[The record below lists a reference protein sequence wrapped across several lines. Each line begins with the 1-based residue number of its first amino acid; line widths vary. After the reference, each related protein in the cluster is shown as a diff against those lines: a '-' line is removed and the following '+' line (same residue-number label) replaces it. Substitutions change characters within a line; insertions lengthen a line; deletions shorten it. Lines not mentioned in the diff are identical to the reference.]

1 MEAATMAFEK
11 ELQVCQ
17 DSLSKPLCQTP
28 YRKVNPFRGLDFFD
42 SEHAPFFHG
51 RTKAV
56 GELLSVLRQQAAA
69 KRPFVLV
76 LGPEG
81 SGKTSLVRAGI
92 LPVFAQVSIA
102 EGDRAWRLALTRP
115 GNGGA
120 GDPFDALAAA
130 LLEESAVPEFPD
142 AATRDGRENLAA
154 ELREDPE
161 HAALRILDTLQYLSV
176 QALDRFLDAHE
187 VSPANAE
194 QSVELLRQTELGPV
208 VPKVRLALVVDQLEE
223 LFVRGFSRELEQRYI
238 AALSALVEWR
248 AAFVIAMLRSDF
260 YISFKKCCIREET
273 LQGRFDLCP
282 PSHQELSDM
291 IHL

>member
-1 MEAATMAFEK
+1 MAFEK
-11 ELQVCQ
+11 ELQVYQ
-17 DSLSKPLCQTP
+17 DSLSKPVCQTQD
-28 YRKVNPFRGLDFFD
+28 REVNPFRGLEFFD
-42 SEHAPFFHG
+42 SEHAPLFHG
-51 RTKAV
+51 RTKTV
-56 GELLSVLRQQAAA
+56 GELLSVFQQEAAA
-69 KRPFVLV
+69 NRSFVLV

-130 LLEESAVPEFPD
+130 FLEESAVPEFSD
-142 AATRDGRENLAA
+142 AATRDRRQKLSA
-154 ELREDPE
+154 ELREHPE
-161 HAALRILDTLQYLSV
+161 HAALRLLDTLQYLSV

-187 VSPANAE
+187 VSPANPE
-194 QSVELLRQTELGPV
+194 QSVELLRQNELGPV

-223 LFVRGFSRELEQRYI
+223 LFVRGFSRELQQRYI
-238 AALSALVEWR
+238 AALRALVEWR
-248 AAFVIAMLRSDF
+248 TAFVIAVLRSDF
-260 YISFKKCCIREET
+260 YSSFKNCCIREEE

-282 PSHQELSDM
+282 PGPEE
-291 IHL
+291 